1 MERSLLG
8 LPIADVGLLTVEWLG
23 SRGTN
28 KALTSTVGDE
38 QAAMGLA
45 SFRRPMRRP
54 GVLHNLGLRRAAG
67 AHPLTERP
75 PQASHPEPDDSRPGV
90 QRHRLS
96 PYCRSHAC
104 QITITMVP
112 DGVLA
117 SGECG
122 LCGARA
128 QCLQPS
134 VRDRQGA

>member
-1 MERSLLG
+1 MERSLSG
-8 LPIADVGLLTVEWLG
+8 LLIADAGLMTVEWLG

-54 GVLHNLGLRRAAG
+54 GVLHSLGLRRASGVRA
-67 AHPLTERP
+67 LSERL
-75 PQASHPEPDDSRPGV
+75 PQASHPELDDSRPGV
-90 QRHRLS
+90 QRHGPS
-96 PYCRSHAC
+96 PYCRSQAY
-104 QITITMVP
+104 QITITIVP
-112 DGVLA
+112 DGVLV

-128 QCLQPS
+128 QRLQAS

>member
-1 MERSLLG
+1 MERSLSGLLIADAG
-8 LPIADVGLLTVEWLG
+8 LPTVEWPG
-23 SRGTN
+23 SRGRN

-54 GVLHNLGLRRAAG
+54 EVLHNLGLRRAAG
-67 AHPLTERP
+67 VRPFSERP

-90 QRHRLS
+90 QRHGPS
-96 PYCRSHAC
+96 PYCRSQAY

-134 VRDRQGA
+134 VRDRRGA

>member
-1 MERSLLG
+1 MERSLSGLLIADAG
-8 LPIADVGLLTVEWLG
+8 LPTVEWPG
-23 SRGTN
+23 SRGRN

-54 GVLHNLGLRRAAG
+54 DVPQNLGLRRAAG
-67 AHPLTERP
+67 VRPLSERLA
-75 PQASHPEPDDSRPGV
+75 QAGHPEPDDSRPGV
-90 QRHRLS
+90 QRHGLS
-96 PYCRSHAC
+96 PHCRSHAY

-122 LCGARA
+122 LCGRLGPVPATKH
-128 QCLQPS
+128 S
-134 VRDRQGA
+134 

>member
-1 MERSLLG
+1 MERSLSG
-8 LPIADVGLLTVEWLG
+8 LLVADTGLLTVEWPG

-54 GVLHNLGLRRAAG
+54 GVLHDLGLRRATG
-67 AHPLTERP
+67 VRPLSERQQ
-75 PQASHPEPDDSRPGV
+75 QASHPQPDDSRPGV
-90 QRHRLS
+90 QRHGLC
-96 PYCRSHAC
+96 PYCRSHAYK
-104 QITITMVP
+104 ITITMVP

-128 QCLQPS
+128 QCLRPS
-134 VRDRQGA
+134 VRDRRGA